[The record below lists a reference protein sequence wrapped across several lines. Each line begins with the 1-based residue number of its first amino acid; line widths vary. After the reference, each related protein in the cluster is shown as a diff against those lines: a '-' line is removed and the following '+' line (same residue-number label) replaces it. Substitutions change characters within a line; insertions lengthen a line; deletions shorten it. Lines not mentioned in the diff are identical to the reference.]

1 MPTYE
6 YHCAACGR
14 NFTRIETVARHE
26 KAKARVECPQCGSTR
41 VERALSTFY
50 AKTGRKS

>member
-14 NFTRIETVARHE
+14 NFTRIESVATHE
-26 KAKARVECPQCGSTR
+26 KRGKVECPQCGSTR
-41 VERALSTFY
+41 VQRALSTFY